1 MFMQRDGVASKQLDL
16 AIFARMRATL
26 CYHCAM
32 LNIQNL
38 TYLQGGIPLFQQAN
52 LQAFANQRIG
62 LVGKNG
68 CGKSTLFRLIRGEL
82 KPDGG
87 EVSLQSGKTIAYV
100 EQEIASSDQPALEFV
115 LDGDVPLRQLE
126 KILAPK
132 NNIIQHDTAWFEAQ
146 QHFEAIDGYGAKAR
160 AARLLNGLGFASDSL
175 ERPVTSFSGGW
186 RMRLNLARALTHRA
200 DLLLLDEPTNHLDLE
215 AILWLEQYLARYPGS
230 ILLVSHDREF
240 LNATVNRIAHVHD
253 CVIDSYAGDY
263 DDFERARAEKIA
275 QQNQAFQTQ
284 QAKIAHLEDFVRRFR
299 AKATKAKQAQS
310 RVKALERLTR
320 IAPAHVADGHFELEI
335 EAPERSPDLL
345 LRAES
350 MGFAYG
356 DNFPLSISL
365 DETTSHSTKLQK
377 TAAKSLVIPQ
387 AGERDGVSLR
397 EPHVKMLFQNID
409 LVLRAGARIALLGPN
424 GAGKSTLIKLL
435 VGELA
440 PTSGKLEITPDIR
453 IGYFAQHQLENLD
466 SAATPLQ
473 HMERLAPKE
482 TTLALRTFLG
492 RFGLA
497 GNDEDR
503 PVRSFSGGEKSR
515 LALALLA
522 WQKPHLLLLD
532 EPTNHL
538 DLDMR
543 DALTIALEEYTGAV
557 MLVSHDRSLIRAVAD
572 ELWLVADGA
581 AKLFDG
587 DLEDYKSW
595 IEARR
600 PREAVQAKPEKP
612 LLKTAPKTNKKALLS
627 KQAKL
632 ETELSNAQAE
642 LSEINRQLGDPA
654 TYAECSSDF
663 IADLNVR
670 RERLESKVAELEES
684 WLELEMSLEEAV

>member
-1 MFMQRDGVASKQLDL
+1 
-16 AIFARMRATL
+16 
-26 CYHCAM
+26 M

-38 TYLQGGIPLFQQAN
+38 TYLQGGIPLFQSAN

-68 CGKSTLFRLIRGEL
+68 CGKSTLFRLIRGEI
-82 KPDGG
+82 KSDGG
-87 EVSLQSGKTIAYV
+87 EVSLQSGKTLGYV
-100 EQEIASSDQPALEFV
+100 EQEIANSTQPALEFV
-115 LDGDVPLRQLE
+115 LDGDAQLRQLE
-126 KILAPK
+126 KTLA
-132 NNIIQHDTAWFEAQ
+132 QETHDAAWFEAQ
-146 QHFEAIDGYGAKAR
+146 QHFESIDGYGAPAR
-160 AARLLNGLGFASDSL
+160 AAQLLSGLGFEADTL
-175 ERPVTSFSGGW
+175 QRPVSSFSGGW
-186 RMRLNLARALTHRA
+186 RMRLNLARALMHRA

-215 AILWLEQYLARYPGS
+215 AIIWLEQYLARYPGS

-253 CVIDSYAGDY
+253 CVIDTYAGDY
-263 DDFERARAEKIA
+263 DDFERARAERIA
-275 QQNQAFQTQ
+275 LQNQAFQTQ

-320 IAPAHVADGHFELEI
+320 IAPAHVSDGHFELEI

-345 LRAES
+345 LRAEG

-356 DNFPLSISL
+356 DK
-365 DETTSHSTKLQK
+365 KLFDNVE
-377 TAAKSLVIPQ
+377 L
-387 AGERDGVSLR
+387 
-397 EPHVKMLFQNID
+397 M
-409 LVLRAGARIALLGPN
+409 LRAGARIALLGPN

-435 VGELA
+435 VGELK
-440 PTSGKLEITPDIR
+440 PTKGKLEITPDIR

-482 TTLALRTFLG
+482 TTLTLRTFLG

-497 GNDEDR
+497 GNSEER
-503 PVRSFSGGEKSR
+503 PVESFSGGEKSR

-543 DALTIALEEYTGAV
+543 DALTLALEEYTGAV
-557 MLVSHDRSLIRAVAD
+557 VLVSHDRSLIRAVAD
-572 ELWLVADGA
+572 ELWLVADNT

-587 DLEDYKSW
+587 DLEDYKDW
-595 IEARR
+595 IENRR
-600 PREAVQAKPEKP
+600 RETVAVKVEKPVQPAAPKPNRKAVQ
-612 LLKTAPKTNKKALLS
+612 S
-627 KQAKL
+627 KLAKL
-632 ETELSNAQAE
+632 ETELGKAQTE
-642 LSEINRQLGDPA
+642 LSEINTQLGDPA
-654 TYAECSSDF
+654 SYAEGSSDL
-663 IADLNVR
+663 IAKLNAR
-670 RERLESKVAELEES
+670 RVVMEAKVVELEEA
-684 WLELEMSLEEAV
+684 WLEMEMSLEG

>member
-1 MFMQRDGVASKQLDL
+1 VAQRSI
-16 AIFARMRATL
+16 AIPCEAESLTRSAIIAL
-26 CYHCAM
+26 M
-32 LNIQNL
+32 LNILNL
-38 TYLQGGIPLFQQAN
+38 SYLQGGIPLLQNAN

-68 CGKSTLFRLIRGEL
+68 CGKSTLFRLIRGEI
-82 KPDGG
+82 KPDSG
-87 EVSLQSGKTIAYV
+87 EVSLQSGKTIAFV
-100 EQEIASSDQPALEFV
+100 EQEIANSDQPALEFV
-115 LDGDVPLRQLE
+115 LDGDAELRRLE
-126 KILAPK
+126 KILVQE
-132 NNIIQHDTAWFEAQ
+132 NHDTAWFDAQ
-146 QHFEAIDGYGAKAR
+146 HRFENIDGYGAKAR
-160 AARLLNGLGFASDSL
+160 AAQLLNGLGFANDTL

-186 RMRLNLARALTHRA
+186 RMRLNLARALMHRA

-240 LNATVNRIAHVHD
+240 LNACVNRIAHVHD
-253 CVIDSYAGDY
+253 QTIDCYTGDY

-275 QQNQAFQTQ
+275 QQNQAFNKQ
-284 QAKIAHLEDFVRRFR
+284 QEKIAHLEDFVRRFR
-299 AKATKAKQAQS
+299 AQATKAKQTQS
-310 RVKALERLTR
+310 RIKALDRITR
-320 IAPAHVADGHFELEI
+320 IAAVHVTDGHFELEI

-345 LRAES
+345 MRAEK

-356 DNFPLSISL
+356 D
-365 DETTSHSTKLQK
+365 K
-377 TAAKSLVIPQ
+377 T
-387 AGERDGVSLR
+387 
-397 EPHVKMLFQNID
+397 LFKNIE

-435 VGELA
+435 VGELQ
-440 PTSGKLEITPDIR
+440 PTSGTLEITPDIR

-473 HMERLAPKE
+473 HMERVAPKE
-482 TTLALRTFLG
+482 TTLALRSFLG

-497 GNDEDR
+497 GDSEDR
-503 PVRSFSGGEKSR
+503 PVASFSGGEKSR

-557 MLVSHDRSLIRAVAD
+557 VIVSHDRSLIRAVAD
-572 ELWLVADGA
+572 ELWLVADGE

-595 IEARR
+595 IETRR
-600 PREAVQAKPEKP
+600 PREAVAQPQPEK
-612 LLKTAPKTNKKALLS
+612 LRVQSAPKPNRKALQS
-627 KQAKL
+627 KQTKL
-632 ETELSNAQAE
+632 ETALASAQAE
-642 LSEINRQLGDPA
+642 LAVVNRQLADPA
-654 TYAECSSDF
+654 TYASPDRNKISE
-663 IADLNVR
+663 LNSAHAK
-670 RERLESKVAELEES
+670 LQAKVAELEES
-684 WLELEMSLEEAV
+684 WLELEMAIGE

>member
-1 MFMQRDGVASKQLDL
+1 
-16 AIFARMRATL
+16 
-26 CYHCAM
+26 M
-32 LNIQNL
+32 LNIQNM

-87 EVSLQSGKTIAYV
+87 EISLQSGKTLAYV
-100 EQEIASSDQPALEFV
+100 EQEIANSTQPALEFV
-115 LDGDVPLRQLE
+115 LDGDVQLRQLE
-126 KILAPK
+126 KTLARE
-132 NNIIQHDTAWFEAQ
+132 QHDAAWFEAQ
-146 QHFEAIDGYGAKAR
+146 QRFEAIDGYGAKAR
-160 AARLLNGLGFASDSL
+160 AAQLLNGLGFANDAL

-186 RMRLNLARALTHRA
+186 RMRLNLARALMHRA

-215 AILWLEQYLARYPGS
+215 AIIWLEQYLARYPGS

-320 IAPAHVADGHFELEI
+320 IAPAHVTDGHFELEI
-335 EAPERSPDLL
+335 EAPERGPDLL
-345 LRAES
+345 LRAEG

-356 DNFPLSISL
+356 D
-365 DETTSHSTKLQK
+365 K
-377 TAAKSLVIPQ
+377 T
-387 AGERDGVSLR
+387 
-397 EPHVKMLFQNID
+397 LFQNVD
-409 LVLRAGARIALLGPN
+409 LALRAGARIALLGPN

-435 VGELA
+435 VGELK

-497 GNDEDR
+497 GDSEDR
-503 PVRSFSGGEKSR
+503 PVASFSGGEKSR

-543 DALTIALEEYTGAV
+543 DALTLALEEYTGAV
-557 MLVSHDRSLIRAVAD
+557 VLVSHDRSLIRAVAD
-572 ELWLVADGA
+572 ELWLVADGE

-595 IEARR
+595 IETRR
-600 PREAVQAKPEKP
+600 PRETAAAAG
-612 LLKTAPKTNKKALLS
+612 KTAARKPHPDQKGRRCCRSRPSSKPSWQQPRRSSPKSTAS
-627 KQAKL
+627 W
-632 ETELSNAQAE
+632 
-642 LSEINRQLGDPA
+642 RDPA
-654 TYAECSSDF
+654 TYAECDGGRNQPSGCPARKPGSQGGGTGRKLAGAGDGAGRGGR
-663 IADLNVR
+663 ITPSAKGASGQKIGVSR
-670 RERLESKVAELEES
+670 AVAATAMLS
-684 WLELEMSLEEAV
+684 R

>member
-1 MFMQRDGVASKQLDL
+1 MIAAKTAHSDGIAPS
-16 AIFARMRATL
+16 L
-26 CYHCAM
+26 CYHIAM
-32 LNIQNL
+32 LNISNM
-38 TYLQGGIPLFQQAN
+38 TFLQGGAALFNQAN
-52 LQAFANQRIG
+52 LQAYANQRIG

-82 KPDGG
+82 MPESG
-87 EVSLQSGKTIAYV
+87 EVSLQSGKTLAYV
-100 EQEIASSDQPALEFV
+100 EQEIANSDQNALEFV
-115 LDGDVPLRQLE
+115 LDGDGQLRRCE
-126 KILAPK
+126 KILAGDK
-132 NNIIQHDTAWFEAQ
+132 HDAAWFEAQ
-146 QHFEAIDGYGAKAR
+146 QQFESIDGYGAPSR
-160 AARLLNGLGFASDSL
+160 AAQLLNGLGFDTASLARRVD
-175 ERPVTSFSGGW
+175 SFSGGW
-186 RMRLNLARALTHRA
+186 RMRLNLARALMHRA

-240 LNATVNRIAHVHD
+240 LNATVNHIAHVHD

-284 QAKIAHLEDFVRRFR
+284 QVKIAHLEDFVRRFR

-320 IAPAHVADGHFELEI
+320 IAPAHVTDGHFELEI

-345 LRAES
+345 MRLDN

-356 DNFPLSISL
+356 
-365 DETTSHSTKLQK
+365 EKQ
-377 TAAKSLVIPQ
+377 
-387 AGERDGVSLR
+387 
-397 EPHVKMLFQNID
+397 LFKNMSM
-409 LVLRAGARIALLGPN
+409 VLRAGARIALLGPN

-435 VGELA
+435 VGELS
-440 PTSGKLEITPDIR
+440 PTTGRLEVTPDIR

-466 SAATPLQ
+466 SNATPLQ
-473 HMERLAPKE
+473 HLERIAPKE
-482 TTLALRTFLG
+482 TTLTLRTFLG

-497 GNDEDR
+497 GNSEDR
-503 PVRSFSGGEKSR
+503 PVESFSGGEKSR

-557 MLVSHDRSLIRAVAD
+557 MIVSHDRSLIRAVAD
-572 ELWLVADGA
+572 ELWLVADGEA
-581 AKLFDG
+581 RLFDG
-587 DLEDYKSW
+587 DLEDYKEW

-600 PREAVQAKPEKP
+600 PSVAVQAKPVKP
-612 LLKTAPKTNKKALLS
+612 VQAVVSKPNKKALQS
-627 KQAKL
+627 KRNKL
-632 ETELSNAQAE
+632 EIELNKAQAE
-642 LSEINRQLGDPA
+642 LTEVNAKLGDPA
-654 TYAECSSDF
+654 TYSQCSNDF
-663 IADLNVR
+663 IAELNAR
-670 RERLESKVAELEES
+670 RGIVQDRVDELEEA
-684 WLELEMSLEEAV
+684 WLELEMALEA

>member
-1 MFMQRDGVASKQLDL
+1 
-16 AIFARMRATL
+16 
-26 CYHCAM
+26 M
-32 LNIQNL
+32 LNIQNI
-38 TYLQGGIPLFQQAN
+38 TYLQGGMPLFQQAN
-52 LQAFANQRIG
+52 LQAFASQRIG

-68 CGKSTLFRLIRGEL
+68 CGKSTLFRLIRGEM
-82 KPDGG
+82 KPDSG
-87 EVSLQSGKTIAYV
+87 EISLQAGKTLAYV
-100 EQEIASSDQPALEFV
+100 EQEIANSTQPALEFV
-115 LDGDVPLRQLE
+115 LDGDIELRQLE
-126 KILAPK
+126 KTLARK
-132 NNIIQHDTAWFEAQ
+132 QHDAAWFDAQ
-146 QHFEAIDGYGAKAR
+146 HRFEAIDGYAAKAR
-160 AARLLNGLGFASDSL
+160 AAQLLSGLGFASDTL
-175 ERPVTSFSGGW
+175 ARPVASFSGGW
-186 RMRLNLARALTHRA
+186 RMRLNLARALMHRA

-240 LNATVNRIAHVHD
+240 LNATVNRISHVHD

-275 QQNQAFQTQ
+275 QQNQAFQQQ

-335 EAPERSPDLL
+335 EAPERGPDLL
-345 LRAES
+345 LRAEG

-356 DNFPLSISL
+356 D
-365 DETTSHSTKLQK
+365 K
-377 TAAKSLVIPQ
+377 T
-387 AGERDGVSLR
+387 
-397 EPHVKMLFQNID
+397 LFQNVD
-409 LVLRAGARIALLGPN
+409 LALRAGARIALLGPN

-435 VGELA
+435 VGELK
-440 PTSGKLEITPDIR
+440 PTAGKLEITPDIR

-466 SAATPLQ
+466 STATPLQ

-497 GNDEDR
+497 GNSEDR
-503 PVRSFSGGEKSR
+503 PVNTFSGGEKSR

-543 DALTIALEEYTGAV
+543 DALTLALEEYTGAV
-557 MLVSHDRSLIRAVAD
+557 VLVSHDRSLIRAVAD
-572 ELWLVADGA
+572 ELWLVADGE

-587 DLEDYKSW
+587 DLEDYKTW

-600 PREAVQAKPEKP
+600 PRETVQKADKPRQEPAQKP
-612 LLKTAPKTNKKALLS
+612 KKKALLS

-632 ETELSNAQAE
+632 ETELAAAQTE
-642 LSEINRQLGDPA
+642 LSEINRALADPA
-654 TYAECSSDF
+654 TYAECAGDAISE
-663 IADLNVR
+663 LNAR
-670 RERLESKVAELEES
+670 RENLETRVAELEEG
-684 WLELEMSLEEAV
+684 WLELEMALEEAV

>member
-1 MFMQRDGVASKQLDL
+1 
-16 AIFARMRATL
+16 
-26 CYHCAM
+26 M

-38 TYLQGGIPLFQQAN
+38 TYLQGGTPLFQQAN
-52 LQAFANQRIG
+52 LQAFADQRIG

-68 CGKSTLFRLIRGEL
+68 CGKTTLFRLIRDEL

-87 EVSLQSGKTIAYV
+87 EVALQSGKTIAHV
-100 EQEIASSDQPALEFV
+100 EQEIANSAQPALEFV
-115 LDGDVPLRQLE
+115 LDGDVRLRQLE
-126 KILAPK
+126 KILARE
-132 NNIIQHDTAWFEAQ
+132 QHDAAWFEAQ
-146 QHFEAIDGYGAKAR
+146 QQFEAIDGYGAPAR
-160 AARLLNGLGFASDSL
+160 AAQLLNGLGFASDAI
-175 ERPVTSFSGGW
+175 ERPVNSFSGGW
-186 RMRLNLARALTHRA
+186 RMRLNLARALMHRA

-253 CVIDSYAGDY
+253 CIIDSYAGDY
-263 DDFERARAEKIA
+263 DDFERARAERIA
-275 QQNQAFQTQ
+275 QQNQAFQMQ

-310 RVKALERLTR
+310 RVKALERITR

-345 LRAES
+345 LRAEK

-356 DNFPLSISL
+356 D
-365 DETTSHSTKLQK
+365 K
-377 TAAKSLVIPQ
+377 T
-387 AGERDGVSLR
+387 
-397 EPHVKMLFQNID
+397 LFTNVD
-409 LVLRAGARIALLGPN
+409 LILRAGARIALLGPN

-482 TTLALRTFLG
+482 TTLALRSFLG

-497 GNDEDR
+497 GDSEDR
-503 PVRSFSGGEKSR
+503 PVASFSGGEKSR

-557 MLVSHDRSLIRAVAD
+557 VLVSHDRSLIRAVAD
-572 ELWLVADGA
+572 ELWLVADGQ

-587 DLEDYKSW
+587 DLEDYRNW

-600 PREAVQAKPEKP
+600 PRETVQVKPEKP
-612 LLKTAPKTNKKALLS
+612 LQKAAPRLNRKTLLS
-627 KQAKL
+627 KRTKL
-632 ETELSNAQAE
+632 ETELSKVQTE
-642 LSEINRQLGDPA
+642 LSEINGKLGDPA
-654 TYAECSSDF
+654 TYSECSSDF

-670 RERLESKVAELEES
+670 REVLESRVTELEES
-684 WLELEMSLEEAV
+684 WLELEMSLEEVV

>member
-1 MFMQRDGVASKQLDL
+1 
-16 AIFARMRATL
+16 
-26 CYHCAM
+26 M

-38 TYLQGGIPLFQQAN
+38 TYLQGGIPLLQNVN
-52 LQAFANQRIG
+52 LQAYSDQRIG

-68 CGKSTLFRLIRGEL
+68 CGKSTLFRLIRGEI

-87 EVSLQSGKTIAYV
+87 EIAMQAGKTIAFV
-100 EQEIASSDQPALEFV
+100 EQEIATSDQSALEFV
-115 LDGDVPLRQLE
+115 LDGDAELRLLE
-126 KILAPK
+126 KTLAREL
-132 NNIIQHDTAWFEAQ
+132 HDTAWFDAQ
-146 QHFEAIDGYGAKAR
+146 HRYEAINGYVAPAR
-160 AARLLNGLGFASDSL
+160 AAQLLNGLGFANDML
-175 ERPVTSFSGGW
+175 QRPVASFSGGW
-186 RMRLNLARALTHRA
+186 RMRLNLARALMHRA

-215 AILWLEQYLARYPGS
+215 AILWLEQYLARYAGS

-240 LNATVNRIAHVHD
+240 LNACVNRIAHVHD
-253 CVIDSYAGDY
+253 LTIDCYSGDY
-263 DDFERARAEKIA
+263 DDFERARAERIA

-320 IAPAHVADGHFELEI
+320 IAPAHLADGHFELEI
-335 EAPERSPDLL
+335 EAPERGPDLL
-345 LRAES
+345 LRADE
-350 MGFAYG
+350 MGFSYG
-356 DNFPLSISL
+356 D
-365 DETTSHSTKLQK
+365 K
-377 TAAKSLVIPQ
+377 T
-387 AGERDGVSLR
+387 
-397 EPHVKMLFQNID
+397 LFRHIN
-409 LVLRAGARIALLGPN
+409 LALRAGARIALLGPN

-435 VGELA
+435 VGELE
-440 PTSGKLEITPDIR
+440 PTQGKLELTPDIR

-497 GNDEDR
+497 GDSEDR
-503 PVRSFSGGEKSR
+503 PVASFSGGEKSR

-543 DALTIALEEYTGAV
+543 DALTLALEEYTGAV
-557 MLVSHDRSLIRAVAD
+557 VIVSHDRSLIRAVAD
-572 ELWLVADGA
+572 ELWLVADGE

-595 IEARR
+595 IETRR
-600 PREAVQAKPEKP
+600 PREAAAQTPPEKSRREN
-612 LLKTAPKTNKKALLS
+612 APKPNKKALLS
-627 KQAKL
+627 KQGKL
-632 ETELSNAQAE
+632 ETALATAQAE
-642 LSEINRQLGDPA
+642 LAAVNLQLADPSTYTNPDRDKINQLNTLHA
-654 TYAECSSDF
+654 S
-663 IADLNVR
+663 
-670 RERLESKVAELEES
+670 LETKVAELEES
-684 WLELEMSLEEAV
+684 WLELEMAMEAGG

>member
-1 MFMQRDGVASKQLDL
+1 LIKVHEKSANFLAADFNIGVIAGISREADE
-16 AIFARMRATL
+16 TVW
-26 CYHCAM
+26 YHGAM

-38 TYLQGGIPLFQQAN
+38 TYLQGGIPLFQQVN
-52 LQAFANQRIG
+52 FQAYSNQRIG

-87 EVSLQSGKTIAYV
+87 EISLQAGKTLAYV
-100 EQEIASSDQPALEFV
+100 EQEIANSAQPALEFV
-115 LDGDVPLRQLE
+115 LDGDVQLRQLE
-126 KILAPK
+126 KILARE
-132 NNIIQHDTAWFEAQ
+132 QHDAAWFDAQ
-146 QHFEAIDGYGAKAR
+146 HHFEAIDGYAAKAR
-160 AARLLNGLGFASDSL
+160 AAQLLNGLGFANDTL

-186 RMRLNLARALTHRA
+186 RMRLNLARALMHRA

-240 LNATVNRIAHVHD
+240 LNASVNRIAHVHD

-263 DDFERARAEKIA
+263 DDFERARTEKIA

-284 QAKIAHLEDFVRRFR
+284 QTKIAHLEDFVRRFR

-335 EAPERSPDLL
+335 EAPERGPDLL
-345 LRAES
+345 LRAEG
-350 MGFAYG
+350 MGFSYG
-356 DNFPLSISL
+356 D
-365 DETTSHSTKLQK
+365 K
-377 TAAKSLVIPQ
+377 T
-387 AGERDGVSLR
+387 
-397 EPHVKMLFQNID
+397 LFQNVD
-409 LVLRAGARIALLGPN
+409 LTLRAGARIALLGPN

-435 VGELA
+435 VGELQ

-473 HMERLAPKE
+473 HLERLAPKE

-497 GNDEDR
+497 GNSEDR
-503 PVRSFSGGEKSR
+503 PVESFSGGEKSR

-543 DALTIALEEYTGAV
+543 DALTLALEEYTGAV
-557 MLVSHDRSLIRAVAD
+557 LLVSHDRSLIRAVAD
-572 ELWLVADGA
+572 ELWLIADGE

-595 IEARR
+595 IETRR
-600 PREAVQAKPEKP
+600 PRETAATPDKPRQEAASKP
-612 LLKTAPKTNKKALLS
+612 KKKALQS
-627 KQAKL
+627 RQAKL
-632 ETELSNAQAE
+632 EAE
-642 LSEINRQLGDPA
+642 LATVQAALAEINCQLADPA
-654 TYAECSSDF
+654 TYAECDGGKIGS
-663 IADLNVR
+663 LNAR
-670 RERLESKVAELEES
+670 RENLEARVNDLEES
-684 WLELEMSLEEAV
+684 WLELEMALEEAV